1 MYCLNHVLVFLTI
14 FEDIGIFLNVTFFKR
29 PILFTWIFTL
39 AMCVLYFEVF
49 NQLDRFYTTL
59 SLSKQH
65 SKGTHIRGLATY
77 QS

>member
-39 AMCVLYFEVF
+39 AMCVLYFEVL
-49 NQLDRFYTTL
+49 NQLGSTTL
-59 SLSKQH
+59 LSVHALKR
-65 SKGTHIRGLATY
+65 HIRGGLATY
-77 QS
+77 QA